1 MSTADGLTD
10 FSAEGDGGD
19 RHMLLKNVLGVR
31 TMTGN
36 ETFSKLF
43 ANVQKLD
50 PDGARDINLPA
61 EANSDGMWFEII
73 NVASGA
79 EDITV
84 KNDAPATVVTISQ
97 NESAKVYCDG
107 VTWNHTGIH
116 SIAAS

>member
-10 FSAEGDGGD
+10 FGAGIDGGD
-19 RHMLLKNVLGVR
+19 RHVLLKNALGVR

-36 ETFSKLF
+36 ESWDLTF
-43 ANVQKLD
+43 ANRQKLD
-50 PDGARDINLPA
+50 PDGARDITMAA
-61 EANSDGMWFEII
+61 EAVSDGSWFEII

-79 EDITV
+79 EDLTIKDDGGGTIITV
-84 KNDAPATVVTISQ
+84 SQ